1 LVLRQ
6 AARVFAL
13 ERFGIRLLLHCTR
26 TVQGKRYDMVLMDVR
41 TPVVH
46 GVTAPLE
53 ILSYAP
59 ADHPPVISG
68 LTAH

>member
-1 LVLRQ
+1 
-6 AARVFAL
+6 
-13 ERFGIRLLLHCTR
+13 
-26 TVQGKRYDMVLMDVR
+26 MVLMDVR
-41 TPVVH
+41 TPVVD
-46 GVTAPLE
+46 GVTAPME